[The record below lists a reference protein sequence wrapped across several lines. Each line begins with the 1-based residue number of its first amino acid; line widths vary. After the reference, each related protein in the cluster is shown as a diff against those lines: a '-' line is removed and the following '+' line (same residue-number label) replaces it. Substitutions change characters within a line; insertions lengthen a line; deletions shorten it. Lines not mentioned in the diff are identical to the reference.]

1 MHTSAIVIIVIVIVA
16 IIALASWPL
25 SVHLAGRK
33 PYQERRHE
41 DKIRGPVVGGTHVG
55 GGGRSV
61 GPRRDEEVTPD
72 EFPDGEGPAT

>member
-33 PYQERRHE
+33 PRSRRTSS
-41 DKIRGPVVGGTHVG
+41 RT
-55 GGGRSV
+55 GRA
-61 GPRRDEEVTPD
+61 RRRRRQA
-72 EFPDGEGPAT
+72 PAVLTAVS